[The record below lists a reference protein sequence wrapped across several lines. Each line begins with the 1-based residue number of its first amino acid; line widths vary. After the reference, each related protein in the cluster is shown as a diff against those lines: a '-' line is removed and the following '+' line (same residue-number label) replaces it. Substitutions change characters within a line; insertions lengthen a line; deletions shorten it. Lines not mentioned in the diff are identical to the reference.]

1 MAVILSRRAAL
12 AGATLATAV
21 LGRKSWA
28 SELGDL
34 SNLKVVQPP
43 KPAPMIT
50 FEDANGNPRRLSDNA
65 EDGIVLNLWATW
77 CAPCKQEL
85 PLLDA
90 LAGKLVGQRMKV
102 LALSSDHGGA
112 TVVQAYYKQH
122 GIKNLQVLLDPE
134 GQAVQAFKA
143 PGIPTTYI
151 IDGRGLERA
160 YAEGSENWGT
170 DAAVKRVEALVSI

>member
-1 MAVILSRRAAL
+1 MSRRTAL
-12 AGATLATAV
+12 AGGTLTAAV

-28 SELGDL
+28 SEPGDL

-50 FEDANGNPRRLSDNA
+50 FEDVNGSPHRLSDYA
-65 EDGIVLNLWATW
+65 GDGIVLNFWATW

-85 PLLDA
+85 PSLDA
-90 LAGKLVGQRMKV
+90 LAGKLVGKRIKV
-102 LALSSDHGGA
+102 LALSSDRGGA

-122 GIKNLQVLLDPE
+122 GIKNLHALLDPE
-134 GQAVQAFKA
+134 GQAIQAFKA

-151 IDGRGLERA
+151 IDRRGLERA
-160 YAEGSENWGT
+160 YAEGSKNWGT
-170 DAAVKRVEALVSI
+170 DAAVQRVEALVSV